1 MFNQIDPPNDDAGTV
16 GPTGHLRRVRS
27 KCYSKKTPGIVPC
40 AARLVGRLL
49 ACTVLLPVSVSGQGI
64 GGRPN
69 FCAVLGPR
77 TVRVGD
83 CDGDNDCEADQMCR
97 D

>member
-1 MFNQIDPPNDDAGTV
+1 MPGLLVPLGTCEESV
-16 GPTGHLRRVRS
+16 ASAIR
-27 KCYSKKTPGIVPC
+27 KKTPGIVPC

-77 TVRVGD
+77 AVRVGD